1 MEALTLSLII
11 IFAAITVIPLLSKR
25 IGLPVI
31 VVEIAFGII
40 VGKSLLNIIPTHSI
54 IDFFSSFGL
63 TYLMFLAGLEV
74 DFEIVRKYLSRTVWI
89 ALFSIAIPFVS
100 GMLLAS
106 YAGVHPLL
114 LGTIFSTTSMGLI
127 LPLTKELK
135 CKKGVV
141 HILFASVVLVD
152 IISMFIL
159 AFSLA
164 LIQGYLGISFI
175 YSSIAILLLFIIP
188 WIISKLNIQKKIEE
202 WLSERSHFEMEV
214 RFSFALIF
222 ILAAVSGHL
231 GFHSIIGAFIA
242 GLIISELQATSR
254 AAFFRKKLVLEKK
267 FESFGYGFFIPLFFV
282 LMGAKVDLPALFS
295 ELNNIQILIIIVIV
309 AIISKVIGVS
319 LIARINGFNQRECIS
334 FGLFHSARLSLI
346 IAAAE
351 IASRAGLIT
360 NNLFSSF
367 VILAIFSAIIGPSA
381 GKLLMKPN
389 KKKWHIW

>member
-1 MEALTLSLII
+1 MEPLALCLIV
-11 IFAAITVIPLLSKR
+11 IFVAITAIPLLSKR

-31 VVEIAFGII
+31 VIEIVFGII
-40 VGKSLLNIIPTHSI
+40 VGKSLLNIIPEHSI

-74 DFEIVRKYLSRTVWI
+74 DFEVVRKYLSRTVLI
-89 ALFSIAIPFVS
+89 ALFSISIPFLA
-100 GMLLAS
+100 GAMLSS

-114 LGTIFSTTSMGLI
+114 LGTIFSTTSLGLI
-127 LPLTKELK
+127 LPLTRELK
-135 CKKGVV
+135 CRKGFL

-175 YSSIAILLLFIIP
+175 YSLLAILILFITP
-188 WIISKLNIQKKIEE
+188 WLINKWDVKKKIEA
-202 WLSERSHFEMEV
+202 WLLERSHFEMEV

-222 ILAAVSGHL
+222 ILAAISGYL

-242 GLIISELQATSR
+242 GLIISELQSTSR
-254 AAFFRKKLVLEKK
+254 VAFFKKKLVLEKK

-282 LMGAKVDLPALFS
+282 LMGGKVDLPVLFS
-295 ELNNIQILIIIVIV
+295 NLMNIQLLVIIVV
-309 AIISKVIGVS
+309 AAILSKVIGVGF
-319 LIARINGFNQRECIS
+319 ITKVNGFSLRESIAFGS
-334 FGLFHSARLSLI
+334 FHAARLSLI

-351 IASRAGLIT
+351 IASRLGLID
-360 NNLFSSF
+360 NNLFSIF
-367 VILAIFSAIIGPSA
+367 VILAIISSIVGPSA
-381 GKLLMKPN
+381 GKVLAKQN
-389 KKKWHIW
+389 EKRWKIW